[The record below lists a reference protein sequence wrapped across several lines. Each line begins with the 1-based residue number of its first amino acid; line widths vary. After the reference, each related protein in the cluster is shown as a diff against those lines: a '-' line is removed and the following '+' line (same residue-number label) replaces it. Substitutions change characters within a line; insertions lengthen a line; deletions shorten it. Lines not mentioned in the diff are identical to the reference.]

1 MQNIEIEIQV
11 QIEKIKPLEKF
22 LKSNAKFIGRFRQID
37 EYFTPVHRDFLD
49 KRPTNEW
56 LRLRNANSKYYIN
69 YKNWHH
75 GKDGKSHHADEFET
89 GIADIKQLRNI
100 FKVLDFHPIITV
112 DKTRAI
118 YRYKNYEIAI
128 DKVKNLGTFVEI
140 EYKGRAE
147 RNDAKKIV
155 SEMGEFL
162 KSLNLGKITKN
173 YNGYPF
179 IMLFPK
185 EVRYE
190 EL

>member
-1 MQNIEIEIQV
+1 MENIEIEIQV

-22 LKSNAKFIGRFRQID
+22 LESNAKFIGDFHQVD
-37 EYFTPVHRDFLD
+37 EYFTPAHRNFLD

-89 GIADIKQLRNI
+89 VVEEIDQLRNI
-100 FKVLDFHPIITV
+100 FKVLNFKPIITV
-112 DKTRAI
+112 DKTRTI
-118 YRYKNYEIAI
+118 YHYKKYEIAI
-128 DKVKNLGTFVEI
+128 DKVKNLGTFVEV
-140 EYKGRAE
+140 EYKGIAS
-147 RNDAKKIV
+147 KKDSPKIAQ
-155 SEMGEFL
+155 EMAEFL
-162 KSLNLGKITKN
+162 KGLSLGKITKN